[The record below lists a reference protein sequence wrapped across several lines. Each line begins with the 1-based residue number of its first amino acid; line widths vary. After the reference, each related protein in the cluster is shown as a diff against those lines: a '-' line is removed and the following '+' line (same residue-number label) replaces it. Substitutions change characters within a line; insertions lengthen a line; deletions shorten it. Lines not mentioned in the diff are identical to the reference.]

1 MNLKKGEL
9 VSGKVIAV
17 ENHGIT
23 LELADGVKGFLPK
36 EAMHISKN
44 KKLTDIF
51 SLDYIIKANIVNKKA
66 DYYTL
71 TQKTVINIVIN
82 KENPKNKATKKED
95 NIKEQKTK
103 PKKKKEVK
111 KEQKIK
117 ETKVKST
124 DKKEEVV
131 VNNPTLKDLKKL
143 KSIGNLKISVKKS
156 NRLYDETQTYQSEKE
171 EKVYLEVP
179 ENFVDNMIDKFKDNS
194 ERFDKLKARLLE
206 RGLIDEN

>member
-1 MNLKKGEL
+1 MNFKKGES

-23 LELADGVKGFLPK
+23 LEIDDGVKGFLPK

-51 SLDYIIKANIVNKKA
+51 SLDYIIKANVVNKKA

-71 TQKTVINIVIN
+71 TQKTVINTVIN
-82 KENPKNKATKKED
+82 KETQKNKAPKKED

-117 ETKVKST
+117 ETKVKAT
-124 DKKEEVV
+124 DKEEEL

-143 KSIGNLKISVKKS
+143 KAIGNLKISVKKS

-194 ERFDKLKARLLE
+194 DRFDKLKARLLE

>member
-51 SLDYIIKANIVNKKA
+51 SLDYIIKANVVNKKA

-71 TQKTVINIVIN
+71 TQKTVIN
-82 KENPKNKATKKED
+82 KENPKNKTPKKED

-103 PKKKKEVK
+103 PKNKKELK

-117 ETKVKST
+117 ETKVKAT
-124 DKKEEVV
+124 DKKEEV